1 MTDENSDKHD
11 KREEPIVR
19 DKRRIDPQ
27 TGQMREPDAAEDTA
41 EGAEADASAPE
52 GEGDELYVDDIL
64 AAVEAEETEPSDE
77 HLADLKRVT
86 AEYANYRRRTE
97 SEREAVRERA
107 VRDAVKV
114 LLPVLDD
121 LDRAQK
127 HGDLEGEGAFQ
138 TIAAKL
144 RGAVEKLGVKPFGEV
159 GEVFDPQKHEAI
171 FQQPTPGATETTV
184 LDVVETGYTIGSTL
198 VRVARVVVATPA
210 E

>member
-1 MTDENSDKHD
+1 MADEKPEG
-11 KREEPIVR
+11 KEPEEPL
-19 DKRRIDPQ
+19 
-27 TGQMREPDAAEDTA
+27 GQES
-41 EGAEADASAPE
+41 EGAGDSAPE
-52 GEGDELYVDDIL
+52 GDGTGDGDELFVEDIL
-64 AAVEAEETEPSDE
+64 AAAEAEESDPSAE

-97 SEREAVRERA
+97 SEREQVRERA

-127 HGDLEGEGAFQ
+127 HGDLDGDGAFP

-144 RGAVEKLGVKPFGEV
+144 RGAVEKLGVAPFGEV

-171 FQQPTPGATETTV
+171 FQQPTPGATEATV

>member
-1 MTDENSDKHD
+1 MADEKPEGTEP
-11 KREEPIVR
+11 EEPIV
-19 DKRRIDPQ
+19 P
-27 TGQMREPDAAEDTA
+27 AES
-41 EGAEADASAPE
+41 EGAEADAPAPE
-52 GEGDELYVDDIL
+52 DAGDGDELFVEDIL
-64 AAVEAEETEPSDE
+64 AAAEAEENDPSAE

-97 SEREAVRERA
+97 SEREVVRERA
-107 VRDAVKV
+107 VGDAVRV

-127 HGDLEGEGAFQ
+127 HGDLDGDGAFP

-144 RGAVEKLGVKPFGEV
+144 RGAVEKLGVTPFGEV

>member
-1 MTDENSDKHD
+1 MTDENSDKHEQ
-11 KREEPIVR
+11 REEPIVR
-19 DKRRIDPQ
+19 DKRRIDPE
-27 TGQMREPDAAEDTA
+27 TGKLRQPDAAEGGEA
-41 EGAEADASAPE
+41 EASSPEGA
-52 GEGDELYVDDIL
+52 GENGDDELFVEDIL
-64 AAVEAEETEPSDE
+64 AAAEVEENDPSAE

-97 SEREAVRERA
+97 SEREVVRERA
-107 VRDAVKV
+107 VGDAVRV

-127 HGDLEGEGAFQ
+127 HGDLEGDGAFP

-159 GEVFDPQKHEAI
+159 GEVFDPQRHEAI
-171 FQQPTPGATETTV
+171 FQQPTPGATEATV

-210 E
+210 D

>member
-1 MTDENSDKHD
+1 MSDEKPEGNEP
-11 KREEPIVR
+11 EEPN
-19 DKRRIDPQ
+19 
-27 TGQMREPDAAEDTA
+27 GADAAEQATPSESENEA
-41 EGAEADASAPE
+41 QNGAEN
-52 GEGDELYVDDIL
+52 EGDELFVEDIL
-64 AAVEAEETEPSDE
+64 AAAEAEESDPSAE

-97 SEREAVRERA
+97 SEREVVRERA
-107 VRDAVKV
+107 VGDAVRV

-127 HGDLEGEGAFQ
+127 HGDLDGEGAFP

-144 RGAVEKLGVKPFGEV
+144 RGAVERLGVKPFGEV
-159 GEVFDPQKHEAI
+159 GEVFDPQRHEAI

-184 LDVVETGYTIGSTL
+184 LEVVETGYTIGSTL

>member
-1 MTDENSDKHD
+1 MTDEKPEGQEPD
-11 KREEPIVR
+11 EPI
-19 DKRRIDPQ
+19 
-27 TGQMREPDAAEDTA
+27 EEA
-41 EGAEADASAPE
+41 EGQASAAAD
-52 GEGDELYVDDIL
+52 GEGDDELFVDDIL
-64 AAVEAEETEPSDE
+64 AAAEAEESDPSAE

-107 VRDAVKV
+107 VGDAVRA

-127 HGDLEGEGAFQ
+127 HGDLEGDGAFP
-138 TIAAKL
+138 TIAGKL
-144 RGAVEKLGVKPFGEV
+144 RGAVERLGAKPFGEV
-159 GEVFDPQKHEAI
+159 GEVFDPQRHEAI

>member
-1 MTDENSDKHD
+1 MTDEKPEGPESSEDKNP
-11 KREEPIVR
+11 EEPIV
-19 DKRRIDPQ
+19 P
-27 TGQMREPDAAEDTA
+27 AES

-52 GEGDELYVDDIL
+52 GAGDGDDLFVEDIL
-64 AAVEAEETEPSDE
+64 AAAEAEENDPSAE

-97 SEREAVRERA
+97 SEREVVRERA
-107 VRDAVKV
+107 VGDAVRV

-127 HGDLEGEGAFQ
+127 HGDLDGDGAFP

-159 GEVFDPQKHEAI
+159 GEVFDPQRHEAI

-210 E
+210 D

>member
-1 MTDENSDKHD
+1 MTDQQQ
-11 KREEPIVR
+11 P
-19 DKRRIDPQ
+19 
-27 TGQMREPDAAEDTA
+27 
-41 EGAEADASAPE
+41 EGAEPGENAAAGADGAEENTSAPE
-52 GEGDELYVDDIL
+52 AGEGEELYVEDIL
-64 AAVEAEETEPSDE
+64 NAAEAEQADPSDE

-97 SEREAVRERA
+97 GEREQVRERA

-127 HGDLEGEGAFQ
+127 HGDLEGDGAFP

-144 RGAVEKLGVKPFGEV
+144 RSSVEKLGVVAFGEV

-184 LDVVETGYTIGSTL
+184 LDVVETGYTVGSTL
-198 VRVARVVVATPA
+198 VRVARVVVATPS